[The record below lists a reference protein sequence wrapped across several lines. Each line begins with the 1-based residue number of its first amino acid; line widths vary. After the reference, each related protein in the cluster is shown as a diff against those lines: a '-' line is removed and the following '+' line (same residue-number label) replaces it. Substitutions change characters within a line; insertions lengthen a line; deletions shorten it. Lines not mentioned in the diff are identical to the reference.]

1 MFRKLTILTAILSGL
16 YSVASVLD
24 RTNCLESMWIGI
36 IPSVM
41 LERKPTSREK
51 HRMGL
56 RQRIDAASVGIEDLT
71 RSVHDGESKLTDL
84 RKQLAKQLYG
94 QAIPANRTVEYVR
107 DHPIVA
113 VLLRSVDGQQE
124 TLRKAKLK
132 LVIALKNLAELKAR
146 EMALDNGVS
155 MIDPPSGPGDA
166 FEAAD
171 PSYRTVEERYADILR
186 ASGAMMEIKN
196 EQEPGT

>member
-1 MFRKLTILTAILSGL
+1 MFRKLAILTAILSGL
-16 YSVASVLD
+16 YSTVSVLD
-24 RTNCLESMWIGI
+24 RMNCLESLWAGV
-36 IPSVM
+36 IPPVM

-51 HRMGL
+51 YHMGL
-56 RQRIDAASVGIEDLT
+56 QQRIDAASVGVEDLT

-84 RKQLAKQLYG
+84 RKQLAEQLYG

-124 TLRKAKLK
+124 TLRKAKLT
-132 LVIALKNLAELKAR
+132 LGIAVKHLAELKAR

-155 MIDPPSGPGDA
+155 MIEPESRPGDA

-171 PSYRTVEERYADILR
+171 PSYRSVQERHADIFR
-186 ASGAMMEIKN
+186 QSGVMTEMENK
-196 EQEPGT
+196 QEPGT

>member
-16 YSVASVLD
+16 YSAASVLD
-24 RTNCLESMWIGI
+24 RTNCLESLWAGV
-36 IPSVM
+36 IPPVM

-56 RQRIDAASVGIEDLT
+56 QQRIDEAGVGIEDLT

-84 RKQLAKQLYG
+84 RKQLAGQLHG

-132 LVIALKNLAELKAR
+132 LVIALKNLAKLKAR

-155 MIDPPSGPGDA
+155 MIEPASGPGDV

-171 PSYRTVEERYADILR
+171 PSYRSVQERYADILR
-186 ASGAMMEIKN
+186 ASGVITEMEN